1 MSAEELLGGDNQSR
15 LKELAHDSI
24 SAARVI
30 EDLASEDTSLRRDAA
45 LRILNRSF
53 AAPPPSEEDTLID
66 ALTDTLKAPRTSE
79 GVDALPWAAI
89 SEAALAA
96 LYSFNAE
103 AEHVDHVLLLYILS
117 YTDAG
122 QPWTTEP
129 AAITAQ
135 RLLDRYLPGQKKQE
149 FIIGSVLQSHL
160 RPLFSKSSSSV
171 TAEGRP
177 ALFRA
182 PPPEVGSHA
191 QKAAWKEA
199 GPHIVTTLFDWAVQ
213 ASEPTTIKKHWP
225 LYVPVL
231 VTLAEDD
238 DVAVRQ
244 RGVEIL
250 DVFLTKCPAEVLRTS
265 GIDAV
270 FRESVMPSLLFL
282 PTLTPEADSVAL
294 LRAAY
299 RALRTLALAADDPA
313 DGKRRALLDRLLR
326 EGVLAGY
333 FHASQHIR
341 VVEVLMW
348 AAAQIVEALQIYAVK
363 HLQSLLDLFAPVLT
377 DAFALAYP
385 AAVVAAAQA
394 LNTTIL
400 NCWPRIVGTP
410 HAEQILSVVSRC
422 WINIHD
428 SDNDRNSSELEMLV
442 KELKK
447 TMTLVASLWK
457 ESDEPMPTEKLAQ
470 VVRKAPNL
478 NPLFAAFRLDTSTA

>member
-1 MSAEELLGGDNQSR
+1 MMSAEELLGGDNQSR
-15 LKELAHDSI
+15 LKELANNSTSVADI
-24 SAARVI
+24 LK
-30 EDLASEDTSLRRDAA
+30 DLASEDTSLWRDAA
-45 LRILNRSF
+45 LKILNRNF
-53 AAPPPSEEDTLID
+53 AAPSPLEENALID
-66 ALTDTLKAPRTSE
+66 GLTDTLKEPRASE
-79 GVDALPWAAI
+79 GGDALPWATI

-96 LYSFNAE
+96 LYSLDAE
-103 AEHVDHVLLLYILS
+103 AEHVDNVLLHIVP
-117 YTDAG
+117 YTDAD
-122 QPWTTEP
+122 QPWTTES
-129 AAITAQ
+129 AAFTAD
-135 RLLDRYLPGQKKQE
+135 RLLDRYLSGKRKQE
-149 FIIGSVLQSHL
+149 FIVGSVLQSHL

-177 ALFRA
+177 ALYRA
-182 PPPEVGSHA
+182 PPPPAGFHA
-191 QKAAWKEA
+191 QKATWKEA
-199 GPHIVTTLFDWAVQ
+199 GPLIVTLFDWAVQ

-244 RGVEIL
+244 RGLQIL
-250 DVFLTKCPAEVLRTS
+250 DVFLAKCPAEVLRTS

-270 FRESVMPSLLFL
+270 FRESVLPSLLFL
-282 PTLTPEADSVAL
+282 PTLTPEAESVVL

-299 RALRTLALAADDPA
+299 RAVRTLALAADDPA
-313 DGKRRALLDRLLR
+313 DGKRRSLLDRMLR

-341 VVEVLMW
+341 VVEVLMQ

-410 HAEQILSVVSRC
+410 HAEQILNVVSRC

-442 KELKK
+442 KELTK
-447 TMTLVASLWK
+447 TMTLMASLWK
-457 ESDEPMPTEKLAQ
+457 ESDEPMPTEKLSQ

-478 NPLFAAFRLDTSTA
+478 KPLFAAFRLDTSTA

>member
-1 MSAEELLGGDNQSR
+1 MSAEELLGSDNQSR

-24 SAARVI
+24 SVANI
-30 EDLASEDTSLRRDAA
+30 IKDLASEDTSLRRDAA

-53 AAPPPSEEDTLID
+53 ARPPPPEEKILIN
-66 ALTDTLKAPRTSE
+66 AIADTLKAPRASE
-79 GVDALPWAAI
+79 GGDDLPWATI

-96 LYSFNAE
+96 LCSLNAE
-103 AEHVDHVLLLYILS
+103 AKHVDNALLLYIVP

-122 QPWTTEP
+122 QPWTTES
-129 AAITAQ
+129 AASAAK
-135 RLLDRYLPGQKKQE
+135 RLLDRYLSGQKKQE

-171 TAEGRP
+171 TAQGRP
-177 ALFRA
+177 ALYRA
-182 PPPEVGSHA
+182 PPPPAGFHA
-191 QKAAWKEA
+191 QRAAWKEA
-199 GPHIVTTLFDWAVQ
+199 GPHIVTLFDWAVQ

-250 DVFLTKCPAEVLRTS
+250 DIFLTKCPAEVLRTS

-270 FRESVMPSLLFL
+270 FRESVLPSLLFL

-294 LRAAY
+294 LHAAY

-313 DGKRRALLDRLLR
+313 DGKRRALLDRMLR

-341 VVEVLMW
+341 VVEVLMQ

-363 HLQSLLDLFAPVLT
+363 HLQSLLDLFAPVLA
-377 DAFALAYP
+377 DAFALAHP
-385 AAVVAAAQA
+385 AAVIAAAQA

-410 HAEQILSVVSRC
+410 HAEQILNVVSRC

-428 SDNDRNSSELEMLV
+428 SDNNRNGSELEMLV

-447 TMTLVASLWK
+447 TMTLMASLWK
-457 ESDEPMPTEKLAQ
+457 ESDEPMPTEKLSQ

-478 NPLFAAFRLDTSTA
+478 KPLFAAFRLDTSTA

>member
-1 MSAEELLGGDNQSR
+1 MSAEELLSGDNQSR

-24 SAARVI
+24 SVANI
-30 EDLASEDTSLRRDAA
+30 IKDLASEDTSLRRDAA
-45 LRILNRSF
+45 LRILNRNF
-53 AAPPPSEEDTLID
+53 ARPPPPEEKILID
-66 ALTDTLKAPRTSE
+66 ALTDTLKAPRASE
-79 GVDALPWAAI
+79 GGDALPWATI

-96 LYSFNAE
+96 LCSLNAE
-103 AEHVDHVLLLYILS
+103 AEHVDNALLLYIVP

-122 QPWTTEP
+122 QSWTTES
-129 AAITAQ
+129 AASTAK
-135 RLLDRYLPGQKKQE
+135 RLLDRYLSGQKEQE

-177 ALFRA
+177 ALYRA
-182 PPPEVGSHA
+182 PPPPAGFYA

-199 GPHIVTTLFDWAVQ
+199 GPHIVTLFDWAVQ

-270 FRESVMPSLLFL
+270 FRESVLPSLLFL

-313 DGKRRALLDRLLR
+313 DGKRRALLDRMLR

-341 VVEVLMW
+341 VVEVLMQ

-363 HLQSLLDLFAPVLT
+363 HLQSLLDLFAPVLA
-377 DAFALAYP
+377 DAFALAHP
-385 AAVVAAAQA
+385 AAVIAAAQA

-410 HAEQILSVVSRC
+410 HAEQILNVVSRC

-428 SDNDRNSSELEMLV
+428 SDNDRNGSELEMLV

-447 TMTLVASLWK
+447 TMTLMASLWK
-457 ESDEPMPTEKLAQ
+457 DSDEPMPTEKLSQ

-478 NPLFAAFRLDTSTA
+478 KPLFAAFRLDTSTA

>member
-24 SAARVI
+24 SVANI
-30 EDLASEDTSLRRDAA
+30 IKDLASEDTSLRRDAA
-45 LRILNRSF
+45 LSILNRSF
-53 AAPPPSEEDTLID
+53 ARPPPPEEKMLID
-66 ALTDTLKAPRTSE
+66 ALTDTLKAPRASE
-79 GVDALPWAAI
+79 GGDALPWATI

-96 LYSFNAE
+96 LCSLNAE
-103 AEHVDHVLLLYILS
+103 AKHVDNALLLYIAP

-122 QPWTTEP
+122 QPWTTQS
-129 AAITAQ
+129 AASTAK
-135 RLLDRYLPGQKKQE
+135 RLLDRYLSGQKEQE

-160 RPLFSKSSSSV
+160 RPLFSKSSSASV
-171 TAEGRP
+171 TAQGRP
-177 ALFRA
+177 ALYRA
-182 PPPEVGSHA
+182 PPPPAGFHA

-199 GPHIVTTLFDWAVQ
+199 GPHIITLFDWAVQ

-231 VTLAEDD
+231 VTLVEDD

-270 FRESVMPSLLFL
+270 FRESVLPSLLFL
-282 PTLTPEADSVAL
+282 PTLTPESDSVAL

-299 RALRTLALAADDPA
+299 RALRMLALAADDPA
-313 DGKRRALLDRLLR
+313 DGKRRALLDRTLR

-341 VVEVLMW
+341 VVEVLMQ

-377 DAFALAYP
+377 DAFALAHP
-385 AAVVAAAQA
+385 AAVIAAAQA

-410 HAEQILSVVSRC
+410 HAQQILNIVSRC
-422 WINIHD
+422 WINIHE
-428 SDNDRNSSELEMLV
+428 SDNDRNGSELEMLAR
-442 KELKK
+442 ELKK
-447 TMTLVASLWK
+447 TMALMASLWQ
-457 ESDEPMPTEKLAQ
+457 ESDEPVPTEKLSQ

-478 NPLFAAFRLDTSTA
+478 EPLFAVFRLDTSTA

>member
-15 LKELAHDSI
+15 LEELAHDSI
-24 SAARVI
+24 SVANI
-30 EDLASEDTSLRRDAA
+30 IKDLASEDTA
-45 LRILNRSF
+45 N
-53 AAPPPSEEDTLID
+53 
-66 ALTDTLKAPRTSE
+66 TLKAPRASE
-79 GVDALPWAAI
+79 GGDALPWATI

-96 LYSFNAE
+96 LCALNAE
-103 AEHVDHVLLLYILS
+103 AKHVDNALLLYIS
-117 YTDAG
+117 PYTDAG
-122 QPWTTEP
+122 QPWTTQS
-129 AAITAQ
+129 AASTAK
-135 RLLDRYLPGQKKQE
+135 RLLDRYLSGQKEQE

-171 TAEGRP
+171 TAQGRP
-177 ALFRA
+177 ALYRA
-182 PPPEVGSHA
+182 PPPPAGFHA

-199 GPHIVTTLFDWAVQ
+199 GPHIITLFDWAVQ

-231 VTLAEDD
+231 VTLVEDD

-270 FRESVMPSLLFL
+270 FRESVLPSLLFL
-282 PTLTPEADSVAL
+282 PTLTPESDSVAL

-313 DGKRRALLDRLLR
+313 DGKRRALLDRTLR

-341 VVEVLMW
+341 VVEVLMQ

-377 DAFALAYP
+377 DAFALAHP
-385 AAVVAAAQA
+385 AAAITAAQA

-410 HAEQILSVVSRC
+410 HAEQILNVVSRC
-422 WINIHD
+422 WINIHEP
-428 SDNDRNSSELEMLV
+428 DNDRNGSELEMLAR
-442 KELKK
+442 ELKK
-447 TMTLVASLWK
+447 TMALMASLWQ
-457 ESDEPMPTEKLAQ
+457 ESDEPMPTEKLSQ

-478 NPLFAAFRLDTSTA
+478 EPLFAVFRLDTSTA